1 MRKGP
6 LVLAVVALAGVV
18 SLAGPQ
24 QEVRRLDG
32 SSISSDEIDRTVARL
47 MKAAEVPGLGLAV
60 IDSGEI
66 AYLKTYGVRDKEKNL
81 PETVDS
87 AVYAASFTKVAFAYI
102 VMQLVD
108 KGRLDLDKPVY
119 QYLPK
124 SLPAYPNYTYLA
136 DDPRYKRI
144 TARMLLSHT
153 SGFPNWRAFEDD
165 RKLKIH
171 FEPGS
176 RYAYSGEGLVLLQL
190 VVETITQQPLE
201 ELMQQY
207 VFRPLGMTRTSL
219 VWQDRFESDYAIGY
233 DEYGRPLGAE
243 KRKKADAAGSMN
255 TTLRDFARFMQA
267 VLKGEGLS
275 KQMREQMLSP
285 QIQIL
290 SKHEFPTFENETTDE
305 NRAIRLSYGLG
316 WGLYW
321 TPYGRAFFKEGHA
334 DGWRNYTVCFDKKGA
349 GIVIMTNSGNGEG
362 IYKEILKRVQ
372 GNRFTPIVWE
382 GFTPYN
388 QLPPR
393 APLPQHTQVHVDP
406 TVLEKYVGRYGDPPN
421 LILTVRRDGDHLS
434 VQEND
439 EPKQDVFPESEKEFF
454 SKVSD
459 DVLKFDI
466 NSQGHVTT
474 MVIHTGG
481 RDIPIKRLEP

>member
-275 KQMREQMLSP
+275 KQMHWHQ
-285 QIQIL
+285 
-290 SKHEFPTFENETTDE
+290 HGTDVCLE
-305 NRAIRLSYGLG
+305 RWRPRLV
-316 WGLYW
+316 
-321 TPYGRAFFKEGHA
+321 AA
-334 DGWRNYTVCFDKKGA
+334 
-349 GIVIMTNSGNGEG
+349 
-362 IYKEILKRVQ
+362 
-372 GNRFTPIVWE
+372 
-382 GFTPYN
+382 
-388 QLPPR
+388 R
-393 APLPQHTQVHVDP
+393 APWRRRLRARSHRGRSTGFQSRLCFGVEHLQPAACEVFRTSDGGRTWQTLPAMHGQSIRAMAMFRGNSNVLVTGSLNGVYRTNDGGNTWEHLSSNSSEIKNIKWIAVDP
-406 TVLEKYVGRYGDPPN
+406 KDQNTIMPGPGISPGRPPTPAPIGST
-421 LILTVRRDGDHLS
+421 LI
-434 VQEND
+434 
-439 EPKQDVFPESEKEFF
+439 KE
-454 SKVSD
+454 
-459 DVLKFDI
+459 
-466 NSQGHVTT
+466 
-474 MVIHTGG
+474 
-481 RDIPIKRLEP
+481 

>member
-1 MRKGP
+1 MRKRL
-6 LVLAVVALAGVV
+6 LVLAMVVLAGVV
-18 SLAGPQ
+18 SLAAPQ
-24 QEVRRLDG
+24 KDVERLDG
-32 SSISSDEIDRTVARL
+32 SSITPDEIDGTVTRV
-47 MKAAEVPGLGLAV
+47 MKAAEVPGVGLAV
-60 IDSGEI
+60 INSGEI
-66 AYLKTYGVRDKEKNL
+66 AYLKAYGVRDKEKSL

-87 AVYAASFTKVAFAYI
+87 VVHAASFTKVAFAYMA
-102 VMQLVD
+102 MQLVD

-124 SLPAYPNYTYLA
+124 SLPEYPNYTDLA
-136 DDPRYKRI
+136 GDPRYQRI

-176 RYAYSGEGLVLLQL
+176 RYAYSGEGLILLQL
-190 VVETITQQPLE
+190 VIETIMQQPLE

-207 VFRPLGMTRTSL
+207 VFLPFGMTRTSM
-219 VWQDRFESDYAIGY
+219 VWQDRFDSDHAIGY

-243 KRKKADAAGSMN
+243 ARKHADAAGSMN

-275 KQMREQMLSP
+275 EKAREQMLSP

-290 SKHEFPTFENETTDE
+290 TKHEFPTFENQTTDE
-305 NRAIRLSYGLG
+305 NRPIRLSYGLG

-334 DGWRNYTVCFDKKGA
+334 DGWRNYAVCFDKKGA

-362 IYKEILKRVQ
+362 IYKEILERVQ
-372 GNRFTPIVWE
+372 GNTFTPIVWE
-382 GFTPYN
+382 GFNPCN

-393 APLPQHTQVHVDP
+393 APLPQHTQVRVDP
-406 TVLEKYVGRYGDPPN
+406 TVLEKYVGRYGEPPN

-439 EPKQDVFPESEKEFF
+439 EPKQDVFPESEKDFF

-459 DVLKFDI
+459 DVLTFESDR
-466 NSQGHVTT
+466 QGHIIT
-474 MVIHTGG
+474 MVIYAGG
-481 RDIPIKRLEP
+481 RDIPIKRIYP